1 MTHDATLPDQVAAR
15 LHPEGVVIFLFHGVI
30 EIQDHPIRNYT
41 GKHLIRPLFEG
52 CMARLSRKGTVLSMD
67 EILEGLKKRVPFP
80 PYSFAVTFDDG
91 FENNLTV
98 AAPILQHW
106 KIPATIYLTTSFVE
120 SNRMSWVD
128 RIERAVEETQMKEI
142 RLQKKL
148 PPFALKDGEDKIH
161 FLKAVRTYVKSNH
174 ACSPQLLA
182 NEICQRLGDD
192 REDRSNDPLD
202 KKLSWEQVVEAQAG
216 GLFHF
221 GGHSHTHAILSF
233 LSREELDAE
242 LDTSLRLLRERAGIG
257 PMHYSYPE
265 GMAHCFSERVIRA
278 MQQRGVECCPTAME
292 GVNRLGDDP
301 FLLRRIL
308 VA

>member
-15 LHPEGVVIFLFHGVI
+15 LDPRGVVIFLFHGVI
-30 EIQDHPIRNYT
+30 EIHNHPIRNYT
-41 GKHLIRPLFEG
+41 GKHLLLSLFEG
-52 CMARLSRKGTVLSMD
+52 CMARLCRKGTALSMD
-67 EILEGLKKRVPFP
+67 EILERLKKRVPFP

-120 SNRMSWVD
+120 SNHMSWVD
-128 RIERAVEETQMKEI
+128 RIERAVEETQMNEI
-142 RLQKKL
+142 RLQKEL
-148 PPFALKDGEDKIH
+148 PLFTLRGDDEKIR

-174 ACSPQLLA
+174 ACLPQLLA
-182 NEICQRLGDD
+182 DEICQRLGDN
-192 REDRSNDPLD
+192 REGRSDDPLD
-202 KKLSWEQVVEAQAG
+202 KKLSWEQVAKAQAAK
-216 GLFHF
+216 LFHF

-233 LSREELDAE
+233 LSQEHLDFE

-257 PMHYSYPE
+257 PVHYSYPE
-265 GMAHCFSERVIRA
+265 GMAHCFSGRVIQA

-292 GVNRLGDDP
+292 GINRVGDDP
-301 FLLRRIL
+301 FHLRRFL